1 MNQKHV
7 SLSLDHGA
15 ESFCEDGEVATNNP
29 NDWNKGGDAMAEI
42 SFRKK
47 NPRTQQKGQHKNKS
61 RHPKSWASLQ

>member
-7 SLSLDHGA
+7 SFSLDHGA

-47 NPRTQQKGQHKNKS
+47 STHPTKRTTQK
-61 RHPKSWASLQ
+61 

>member
-7 SLSLDHGA
+7 SFSLDHGA

-29 NDWNKGGDAMAEI
+29 NDWNKGEMQWQRSVFE
-42 SFRKK
+42 K